1 MATLQTRKQTVG
13 QANPW
18 TQSFTLTIATDS
30 GTSVTAPDFMYYSD
44 VVTTAAK
51 LIALLELG
59 NETGLVVT
67 IAQTA

>member
-18 TQSFTLTIATDS
+18 TQTFTLTITTDS
-30 GTSVTAPDFMYYSD
+30 GTSVTAPDFMFYTD
-44 VVTTAAK
+44 AATTATK

-67 IAQTA
+67 IGQTA

>member
-1 MATLQTRKQTVG
+1 MATLQNRRQVTG

-18 TQSFTLTIATDS
+18 TQTWTLTITTDS

-44 VVTTAAK
+44 AATTATK
-51 LIALLELG
+51 LIDLLELG

-67 IAQTA
+67 IAQTV